1 MRLLVLLTA
10 LAMPIVAWLSNTGAF
25 GPDQGTI
32 SDRYPTLLVAAGYAF
47 SIWSLIFLLDLAYAA
62 WQMSGMRRRDPTL
75 ARIAPAAALGF
86 ALTTVWMPLF
96 SQQLFAA
103 CLLVIFGALSC
114 LAWCAVQLSRDPVPM
129 RGQLVFAWLP
139 LSLHAGWLTLASF
152 LNFAQVLVAYEVVP
166 VEGQLPAT
174 LVLYAGAAVVLLAF
188 NHRMHGNLAY
198 AAAALWALAAV
209 YVRQSGN
216 PLPGAGLSAWMA
228 LLLAGVL
235 CAQTA
240 MLRLRSGRRSRVGQ
254 GVRGSPLRR

>member
-75 ARIAPAAALGF
+75 ARIAPVAALGF
-86 ALTTVWMPLF
+86 ALTTIWMPLF

-103 CLLVIFGALSC
+103 CLLVSFGALSC

-139 LSLHAGWLTLASF
+139 LSLHAGWLTLAAF
-152 LNFAQVLVAYEVVP
+152 LNLAQAALAFGWTEEQAQLVP
-166 VEGQLPAT
+166 SL
-174 LVLYAGAAVVLLAF
+174 LLLAAATALLLWL
-188 NHRMHGNLAY
+188 NARMRGNLAY
-198 AAAALWALAAV
+198 AAAALWGLVAV
-209 YVRQSGN
+209 WHRQSGAT
-216 PLPGAGLSAWMA
+216 LPGSDVTAMVAVAMA
-228 LLLAGVL
+228 VLLV
-235 CAQTA
+235 AQTA
-240 MLRLRSGRRSRVGQ
+240 WLLLRARRHAQAPDRVA
-254 GVRGSPLRR
+254 